1 MKTRVWVLADDR
13 AGNVNQLLGVAEA
26 LGWPYEIKEIRYNK
40 WVKLPNFLQGAS
52 MVALDA
58 KCKKALQT
66 PWPDVVLSAGRRSF
80 PIARAVKRLSK
91 GKTKIVQ
98 LMHPGRSV
106 ARFADLLV
114 LPDHDKKT
122 SARNTLVVTGAPHR
136 ITSERLK
143 NERKK
148 WEATL
153 GNFPKPRV
161 ALLVGGSTK
170 GKAFPPEMARELV
183 KAVAGLKPGS
193 VITTTSRRTH
203 ADVVELLQ
211 KELPKNR
218 FFYRYGDKQEN
229 PYFGLLAWADCIV
242 VTGDSISMCSECCGT
257 GKTVYVFAPD
267 GMVSEKHA
275 RFLNNLYAKGYAMDV
290 LAVNGA
296 AHKKASTELNPAA
309 DIAHKVQMIVNS

>member
-40 WVKLPNFLQGAS
+40 WIKLPNWLLGSSMLALNSNLKQGLQ
-52 MVALDA
+52 
-58 KCKKALQT
+58 K

-80 PIARAVKRLSK
+80 PIARAIKRLSR

-98 LMHPGRSV
+98 LMQPGKSV
-106 ARFADLLV
+106 ARYADLVV

-136 ITSERLK
+136 ITQERLK
-143 NERKK
+143 NEKK
-148 WEATL
+148 QWEKVL
-153 GNFPKPRV
+153 GNLPKPRI

-170 GKAFPPEMARELV
+170 GKVFTPEMGQKLV
-183 KAVAGLKPGS
+183 KAIASLKPGS
-193 VITTTSRRTH
+193 VMTTTSRRTPS
-203 ADVVELLQ
+203 DIVDSLQ
-211 KELPKNR
+211 NKLPQNR
-218 FFYRYGDKQEN
+218 FFYRFGDKSEN
-229 PYFGLLAWADCIV
+229 PYFGLLAWADSIV

-257 GKTVYVFAPD
+257 NKPVYIFAPE

-275 RFLNNLYAKGYAMDV
+275 RFLNKLYEKGYATD
-290 LAVNGA
+290 LLSQHGSI
-296 AHKKASTELNPAA
+296 HKKAPIELNPAA
-309 DIAHKVQMIVNS
+309 DIAHKIQMIVHS